1 MDLAF
6 ALFLGYFA
14 LPWYFM
20 GFVVLLFLVDVA
32 LCESDEF
39 GWATTVLV
47 VGTGLAVWLGG
58 GINPFSYVWN
68 NLAEVFGFFVLYF
81 AVGVA
86 WSVGKWYLF
95 LLRLREQVKSGEH
108 QDIGLQQKGLNENA
122 IKRKRPAKSFAK
134 NNKGRILGW
143 IGHWPF
149 SMIGTFI
156 GDFIKRIVT
165 NIYNVLQGLFD
176 RMSNHVFADFDEE

>member
-20 GFVVLLFLVDVA
+20 GLVALLFLVDVA

-47 VGTGLAVWLGG
+47 VGTALTAWLGG
-58 GINPFSYVWN
+58 GINPFAYVWN
-68 NLAEVFGFFVLYF
+68 NLAEVFTFFVLYF
-81 AVGVA
+81 AVGA
-86 WSVGKWYLF
+86 LWSIVKWYF
-95 LLRLREQVKSGEH
+95 YLLKIRDRVRSGGYDRAYSSAEST
-108 QDIGLQQKGLNENA
+108 KN
-122 IKRKRPAKSFAK
+122 RRPEVSYAR
-134 NNKGRILGW
+134 NNKGRIMGW

-149 SMIGTFI
+149 SMVGTFI

-165 NIYNVLQGLFD
+165 NIYLTLSKLYD
-176 RMSNHVFADFDEE
+176 RMADHVFAGFDE

>member
-6 ALFLGYFA
+6 LMFLGFFA

-20 GFVVLLFLVDVA
+20 GFLTLLILIDIA

-47 VGTGLAVWLGG
+47 VGTGLAVGMGG
-58 GINPFSYVWN
+58 GVNPFSYVWN

-81 AVGVA
+81 AVGA
-86 WSVGKWYLF
+86 LWSIGKWYLF
-95 LLRLREQVKSGEH
+95 LLRLRDRMLSKTPSADQRVRHDANGRTN
-108 QDIGLQQKGLNENA
+108 L
-122 IKRKRPAKSFAK
+122 RPSASYAK
-134 NNKGRILGW
+134 NNKGRIFGW
-143 IGHWPF
+143 IGHWPS

-176 RMSNHVFADFDEE
+176 RMSNHVFADFEE

>member
-20 GFVVLLFLVDVA
+20 SLLVLLFLVDVA

-39 GWATTVLV
+39 SWATIVLV

-58 GINPFSYVWN
+58 DVNPFAYVWN

-81 AVGVA
+81 AVGAA
-86 WSVGKWYLF
+86 WSIVKWYFYLI
-95 LLRLREQVKSGEH
+95 RLRDKVKSGEH
-108 QDIGLQQKGLNENA
+108 RDYTQKGQGLSEAA

-134 NNKGRILGW
+134 NNKGRIFGW

-149 SMIGTFI
+149 SMVGTFI

-165 NIYNVLQGLFD
+165 NIYLVLQGLFD
-176 RMSNHVFADFDEE
+176 RMSNHVFAGFDEE